1 METFW
6 QSFLEDVEV
15 FKQKTKEL
23 SRNDLLKL
31 TEEPGGTSSIDNA
44 NHESNSNAI
53 SFLPFFINVVGDR
66 RPMDVKNSIRV

>member
-1 METFW
+1 MDTFW

-31 TEEPGGTSSIDNA
+31 TQEPGGTASINTY
-44 NHESNSNAI
+44 NPRIKYWMRFCFH
-53 SFLPFFINVVGDR
+53 LFFQQCSW
-66 RPMDVKNSIRV
+66 RPETDGCEK

>member
-31 TEEPGGTSSIDNA
+31 TEEPGGTTSSRHR
-44 NHESNSNAI
+44 HE
-53 SFLPFFINVVGDR
+53 
-66 RPMDVKNSIRV
+66 